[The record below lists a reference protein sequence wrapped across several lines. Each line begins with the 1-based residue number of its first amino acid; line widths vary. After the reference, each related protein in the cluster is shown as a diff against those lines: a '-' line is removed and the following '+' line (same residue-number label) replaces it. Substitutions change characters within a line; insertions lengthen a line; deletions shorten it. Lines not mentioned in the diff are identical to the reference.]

1 MAEYYYDKERGTLST
16 TPRGVSVDRFL
27 PKRRKEKIPFRTHSK
42 NFSTDLT
49 LTRQALV
56 PNNDKV
62 ACSVVWNGTDWN
74 YFWRPSL

>member
-1 MAEYYYDKERGTLST
+1 MNTLGGALAKEQT

-27 PKRRKEKIPFRTHSK
+27 PKRRKEKIPFRTYSK